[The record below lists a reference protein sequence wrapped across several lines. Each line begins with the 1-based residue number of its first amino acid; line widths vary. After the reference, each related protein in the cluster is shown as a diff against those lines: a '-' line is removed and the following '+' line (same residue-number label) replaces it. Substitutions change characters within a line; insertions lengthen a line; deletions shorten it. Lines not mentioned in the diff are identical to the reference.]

1 MRFHIITLFPDMFPS
16 YLGESI
22 LKRAQEKKLIN
33 VFFYN
38 PRDYAQNKW
47 KKVDDRPYAGGPGM
61 VMTADPI
68 LRAYDKVL
76 AKIKRYKVSKI
87 KTVLFSPGGT
97 MFTNDIARTAV
108 DKKVTDVIMICGR
121 YEGIDARVKHIIKPE
136 EWSVGEYVL
145 TGGELPAMIVID
157 AISRQIEGVL
167 GNNFSPEENRVS
179 SHDVYTRPEIF
190 VWKKKKYLVPEVLL
204 GGDHKKIENWKEEQ
218 NTKTM

>member
-1 MRFHIITLFPDMFPS
+1 MFSS

-22 LKRAQEKKLIN
+22 LKRAEEKKLIK

-76 AKIKRYKVSKI
+76 VKIKRYKVSKI
-87 KTVLFSPGGT
+87 KTVLFSPGGV
-97 MFTNDIARTAV
+97 MFTNTIARTTV
-108 DKKVTDVIMICGR
+108 DKKVTDIIMICGR
-121 YEGIDARVKHIIKPE
+121 YEGIDARVKHIIKAE

-157 AISRQIEGVL
+157 AVSRQIEGVL
-167 GNNFSPEENRVS
+167 GNNFSPEENRIS
-179 SHDVYTRPEIF
+179 SHDTYTRPEVL
-190 VWKKKKYLVPEVLL
+190 VWKKKKYIVPEVLL
-204 GGDHKKIENWKEEQ
+204 GGDHKKIEAWKEEQ
-218 NTKTM
+218 NALKSDGVK